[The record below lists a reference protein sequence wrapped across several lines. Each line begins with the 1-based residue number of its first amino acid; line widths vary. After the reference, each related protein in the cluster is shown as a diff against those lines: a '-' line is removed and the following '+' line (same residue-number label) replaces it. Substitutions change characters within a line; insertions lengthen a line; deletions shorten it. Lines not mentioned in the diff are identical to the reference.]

1 MAAIVR
7 SIESIEMKT
16 ITLITTLLVAAAVSA
31 IAHGVKVEIGPKG
44 GRLLPAK
51 GVTGAAY
58 VEFLVVKG
66 GTVELTLLDKGKK
79 TVPIGERAVGI
90 TVGKRS
96 EAKILTMSV
105 KGDAAV
111 SAEALPTQGEF
122 PVVIQVNSSRTEPAA
137 TIRFNYANGTCDGCK
152 KAEYICTCH

>member
-1 MAAIVR
+1 
-7 SIESIEMKT
+7 MKT
-16 ITLITTLLVAAAVSA
+16 LALITTLLVAATVSVL
-31 IAHGVKVEIGPKG
+31 AHGAKVEIGPKG

-58 VEFLVVKG
+58 VEFFVAKG
-66 GTVELTLLDKGKK
+66 GVVEVTLLDKAKK
-79 TVPIGERAVGI
+79 IVPLGERAVGV

-96 EAKILTMSV
+96 EAKILTMSA

-111 SAEALPTQGEF
+111 SAEALPSQGEF

-137 TIRFNYANGTCDGCK
+137 TVRFNYANGTCDGCK